1 MFGILL
7 GDEEKIEFYET
18 FEIDNTGKN
27 KLKKQQTIFV
37 SFFDENYCFC
47 LTWYSKNFDTN
58 IECTTLILEFDELNC
73 LIFNLLLI

>member
-47 LTWYSKNFDTN
+47 LTWYSKNFDYDCKQ
-58 IECTTLILEFDELNC
+58 IKIILILVKQ
-73 LIFNLLLI
+73 IQS

>member
-1 MFGILL
+1 MKFFNLFLAEAAHFFISVFGILL

-37 SFFDENYCFC
+37 SFF
-47 LTWYSKNFDTN
+47 WRK
-58 IECTTLILEFDELNC
+58 
-73 LIFNLLLI
+73 LLLLSNLVL

>member
-37 SFFDENYCFC
+37 SFFDENYCC
-47 LTWYSKNFDTN
+47 CITWYSKNFAIND
-58 IECTTLILEFDELNC
+58 IMPPQ
-73 LIFNLLLI
+73 